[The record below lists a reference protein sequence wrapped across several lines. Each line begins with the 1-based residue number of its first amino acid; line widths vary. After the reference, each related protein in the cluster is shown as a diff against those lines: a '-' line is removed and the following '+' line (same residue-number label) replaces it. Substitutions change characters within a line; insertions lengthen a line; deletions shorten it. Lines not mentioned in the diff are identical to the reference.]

1 MVREAI
7 VISGNSLAAE
17 IDGMYPKTRTPKK
30 FANAMDANQSSNAG
44 SVYSKTPR
52 KHHKDINGKCHFQID
67 SVVSKLLSFVMA
79 AIPKEMRAV
88 GFTAPL
94 PIDNPDSLVDI
105 IADVPTVSG
114 HKLLVQVKAIGV
126 NPADFKIRLMSL
138 AVEEAQRLYTGD
150 HKTPKILGYD
160 AAGAVV
166 AVGPDVS
173 LFKVGD
179 EVFYAGGMIGQGS
192 NAEYQAVDER
202 IVGRKPASLSFTD
215 AAALPMSSVTAYEA
229 IFDRLGIARKD
240 SSVNNPMKK
249 SVLILNG
256 AGGVGSMAIQLLKA
270 LTDLTVIASAS
281 RIDCMDIP
289 KQLAAIGMPQVDFIL
304 AFTELPQYFDTL
316 VEAIKPQGK
325 IGSTNPFM
333 ENLPFQKL
341 FAKSVTFAFV
351 SMGTRPIHRLLNH
364 VSELVDAKRIRTTVR
379 ENLGTI
385 NAATLRKAHATLEA
399 GRVVGK
405 LVLSGY

>member
-1 MVREAI
+1 MHA
-7 VISGNSLAAE
+7 
-17 IDGMYPKTRTPKK
+17 
-30 FANAMDANQSSNAG
+30 
-44 SVYSKTPR
+44 
-52 KHHKDINGKCHFQID
+52 
-67 SVVSKLLSFVMA
+67 
-79 AIPKEMRAV
+79 
-88 GFTAPL
+88 
-94 PIDNPDSLVDI
+94 LVDI

-114 HKLLVQVKAIGV
+114 HELLVQVKAIGV
-126 NPADFKIRLMSL
+126 NPADFKIRLMRL

-160 AAGAVV
+160 AAGVVV

-229 IFDRLGIARKD
+229 IFDRLGIARKN
-240 SSVNNPMKK
+240 SSVNNPVKK

-281 RIDCMDIP
+281 RPESTAWVTELGADHVVNHAQDIP

-341 FAKSVTFAFV
+341 FAKSVTFAYV
-351 SMGTRPIHRLLNH
+351 SMGTRPMFATDDIVEQHRLLNH